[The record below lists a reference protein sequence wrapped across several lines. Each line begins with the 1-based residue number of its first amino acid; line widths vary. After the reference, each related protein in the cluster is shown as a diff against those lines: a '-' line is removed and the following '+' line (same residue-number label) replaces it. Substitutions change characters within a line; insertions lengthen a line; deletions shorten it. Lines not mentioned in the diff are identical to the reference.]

1 VRNPNTIQLILDSLL
16 PNNIH
21 LLALRKLEHVLQVR
35 RRRIRRREDILD
47 VALDA
52 ELVKLGFVGSA
63 GLCCVVGDEEDAF
76 AEFAEVGEGVLD
88 A

>member
-1 VRNPNTIQLILDSLL
+1 M
-16 PNNIH
+16 
-21 LLALRKLEHVLQVR
+21 
-35 RRRIRRREDILD
+35 
-47 VALDA
+47 ALDA